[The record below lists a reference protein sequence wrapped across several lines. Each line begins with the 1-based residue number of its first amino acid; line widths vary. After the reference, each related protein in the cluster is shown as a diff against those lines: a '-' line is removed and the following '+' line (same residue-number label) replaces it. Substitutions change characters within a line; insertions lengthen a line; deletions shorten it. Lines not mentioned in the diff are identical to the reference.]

1 MSPYITIKINREYRF
16 RFPQEAICYVQAD
29 KLRASVWETG
39 GWKRQGWMVS
49 LYHPRLSALSPPPHL
64 QKPRPFAYGLP
75 PQLMKW
81 LFLLFPSSSKAQRSV
96 NWLIG
101 SLSFSS
107 PDLLSPF
114 SFIHLLDSF
123 QNYQWVPKCTGMLS
137 QKLRG
142 EVVSFELTSQINR

>member
-1 MSPYITIKINREYRF
+1 MFKQISLGLLSEKQEY
-16 RFPQEAICYVQAD
+16 EKDSY
-29 KLRASVWETG
+29 
-39 GWKRQGWMVS
+39 GWCPCII
-49 LYHPRLSALSPPPHL
+49 PRLSAFSPPPHL
-64 QKPRPFAYGLP
+64 QKPRPSAYCLP

-81 LFLLFPSSSKAQRSV
+81 LFLLFPSSSKAQRSF

-107 PDLLSPF
+107 PDLPTPF

-123 QNYQWVPKCTGMLS
+123 QNYQWAPKCTGMLS

-142 EVVSFELTSQINR
+142 EVLSFELTSQINR